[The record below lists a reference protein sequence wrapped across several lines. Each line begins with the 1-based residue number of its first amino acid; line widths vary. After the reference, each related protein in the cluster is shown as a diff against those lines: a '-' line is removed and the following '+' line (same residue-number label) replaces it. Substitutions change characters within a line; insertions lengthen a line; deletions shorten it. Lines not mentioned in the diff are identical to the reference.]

1 MEVCRRQSC
10 LHHCPCSAHHQSQPV
25 HSVWDDY
32 VPLAWQPNQLDAWWQ
47 VRGQTRCVI
56 PFWRYKKSIT
66 WLWWVIV
73 NSSLCFWFWHK
84 GKCWMSWVF
93 FLSLISRFSGMKNSQ
108 HNYNWDVPQRARR
121 PGMTAGVGLQLYS
134 LRQKWQ
140 WQFNLCLTFSFVFIA
155 ALFSDE
161 TVECRSYR
169 ANPRIIYVV
178 LLKRAL
184 TYSLR
189 PFPLSRASHN
199 TTHSFNSVT
208 V

>member
-1 MEVCRRQSC
+1 MPTKSTRRLVTGKRTDQVCYSLLEVQKKHNMTVMSNSQ
-10 LHHCPCSAHHQSQPV
+10 LIIVFLILAH
-25 HSVWDDY
+25 
-32 VPLAWQPNQLDAWWQ
+32 
-47 VRGQTRCVI
+47 GQMLNVMG
-56 PFWRYKKSIT
+56 
-66 WLWWVIV
+66 V
-73 NSSLCFWFWHK
+73 
-84 GKCWMSWVF
+84 

-184 TYSLR
+184 TLYSLR